1 MTELRLED
9 IASEEA
15 CLGFPAFDAQLA
27 WRVGSWIRDRACD
40 QNLPI
45 AIEVSV
51 AEHVLFHVALPGAT
65 PDNAE
70 WIRRKRNTVM
80 RFRRSSLAM
89 RLLCEAKGKSLSER
103 YGLPDRDYVASGGG
117 VPIILTGT
125 GCIGAVVVSGLP
137 DVEDHA
143 LVVSALRAFQP

>member
-1 MTELRLED
+1 M
-9 IASEEA
+9 
-15 CLGFPAFDAQLA
+15 
-27 WRVGSWIRDRACD
+27 
-40 QNLPI
+40 
-45 AIEVSV
+45 
-51 AEHVLFHVALPGAT
+51 ALPGAT

-89 RLLCEAKGKSLSER
+89 RLLCEAKGQSLGER
-103 YGLPDRDYVASGGG
+103 YGLADRDYVASGGG
-117 VPIILTGT
+117 VPILLTGT